1 MIKVTV
7 ELMSAIS
14 RDRDRVLGVM
24 MIDNV
29 TTAEDIAEKQ
39 GKSCDYHGE
48 IRRAPEF
55 VKATRHAVVEKYL
68 LGILQL
74 RRFHERKNAEREGG
88 LPVRRPCC
96 LE

>member
-55 VKATRHAVVEKYL
+55 VKATRHAVVEKY
-68 LGILQL
+68 
-74 RRFHERKNAEREGG
+74 RRNDYVIWVLVRKMLAAMGY
-88 LPVRRPCC
+88 
-96 LE
+96 